1 MFGYQGKFLNVDL
14 STGKMK
20 DIPVTEEQAKE
31 YLGGAGLSARMIY
44 PYAKKDMDVLGPDNP
59 LVFAI
64 GPFVGTPIP
73 MVSRSSVCGISP
85 QTGFW
90 GEATTGGVFPF
101 RLKASGYD
109 GVFIT
114 GKSQKPVYLYI
125 NDGKAEIKDASHLQ
139 GKDSYKTQEIIKK
152 ELNQRGISVSCIG
165 LGGENLVKF
174 AGVMNDDGRTAG
186 RTGMGALMG
195 SKKLKAIAVTGNAKT
210 DMANEEKV
218 RELAKT
224 ARTAMMAGRTSMME
238 FGTMSWFD
246 IGAILGDTTARYFTK
261 AEFPVQKV
269 NAVAFRKAYDIEP
282 TACFGCPTICG
293 RSLKDFRKGME
304 EIDGPEYETVGMF
317 GPQCWNFDVD
327 SIILANHLC
336 NVYGID
342 SITAGSTIAYCM
354 RLFEQG
360 ILTEKKAGMK
370 IEWGDSEV
378 IIKLLEMMVRREGIG
393 DLLAEGSL
401 GLAKVLG
408 ADIEDVA
415 VVKGLEIP
423 MHDPRQTTG
432 SAISY
437 ATGSRGACHL
447 RGNYYAIDL
456 GGAINE
462 INVKAMPRFQS
473 EGKAPMAARLQDLR
487 DVSDSI
493 TICKFAAVSAT
504 MMTDM
509 LNAVTGWDYSVA
521 DLVKIGE
528 RSVNL
533 KRAISNIMG
542 VTRADDNLP
551 RIASAPLDAG
561 STAGKSPDMDVMLK
575 EYYDYRKWDWDS
587 GKPSKEKLVELGLG
601 DVAKDLWG

>member
-1 MFGYQGKFLNVDL
+1 MFGYNGKFLHVDL
-14 STGKMK
+14 SSGKME
-20 DIPVTEEQAKE
+20 DMPISEQQAKE
-31 YLGGAGLSARMIY
+31 YLGGAGLSASMIY
-44 PYAKKDMDVLGPDNP
+44 PYAKKGVDPLTAANP
-59 LVFAI
+59 LVFAV

-85 QTGFW
+85 QSGFW

-109 GVFIT
+109 GIFIT
-114 GKSQKPVYLYI
+114 GKSKKPVYLHI
-125 NDGKAEIKDASHLQ
+125 NDSKAELKSATHLK

-152 ELNQRGISVSCIG
+152 ELNEKGVSVSCIG
-165 LGGENLVKF
+165 IGGENLVKF

-195 SKKLKAIAVTGNAKT
+195 SKNLKAVAVTGNAKT
-210 DMANEEKV
+210 ELANEEKV

-224 ARTAMMAGRTSMME
+224 ARAAMMAGRTSMME

-261 AEFPVQKV
+261 GEFPVKKV
-269 NAVAFRKAYDIEP
+269 NAVAFRRAYDIEP

-293 RSLKDFRKGME
+293 RSLKNFRKGME
-304 EIDGPEYETVGMF
+304 EIDGLEYETIGMF

-336 NVYGID
+336 NVYGVD

-370 IEWGDSEV
+370 IEWGDPKV

-401 GLAKVLG
+401 GLAKALG

-423 MHDPRQTTG
+423 VHDPRQTTG

-447 RGNYYAIDL
+447 RGNYYAVDL
-456 GGAINE
+456 GGQIAE
-462 INVKAMPRFQS
+462 IDVKAMPRFQS
-473 EGKAPMAARLQDLR
+473 EGKSPMAARLQDLR

-493 TICKFAAVSAT
+493 LMCKFAAVSAT

-509 LNAVTGWDYSVA
+509 LNAVTGWNYTVKDV
-521 DLVKIGE
+521 VKIGE

-533 KRAISNIMG
+533 KRAISNKLG
-542 VTRADDNLP
+542 VTRADDHLP
-551 RIASAPLDAG
+551 RIASAPLDGGA
-561 STAGKSPDMDVMLK
+561 TAGKSPDMDVMLK
-575 EYYDYRKWDWDS
+575 EYYEWRKWDWNT
-587 GKPSKEKLVELGLG
+587 GKPTKEKLVELGLP